1 MFTTS
6 PSREKAAALLA
17 EEYNNLQYSPMKNC
31 FASPLE
37 DDLFEWDVYLTSTN
51 PEFAGVPFHFVMKFP
66 DNYPAAAPKV
76 FNKSCTIQGWKSEYT
91 VSGVLIQLQRFL
103 FEVSSNDADYET
115 IMHNTKAFKWL
126 SGDLLEVVKPFDFSR
141 NGQLQVKDRLRV
153 VENTMTTPVVQRVS
167 NPWKTPRK
175 LLACHLKKTKRVQ
188 RRERFY
194 PLENERVKV
203 IIPFTTN
210 DREEY
215 QLKLEVGEVLIIQRR
230 LTNGVMVNTQNN
242 PWRYPKWILKKNFRK
257 LQALPVEEPQKG
269 DRIRVIE
276 SFVTDKQPLSAGD
289 ILVITDKDTEGDVM
303 VNNETQSWEQDHWIL
318 RKDFRKFMVIEE
330 KLRVRSEHPV
340 RIRAGP
346 GKTNEQVGT
355 LTHGAIVT
363 VQARNGKWIKHS
375 EGWSLFSKRAFT
387 PYTPKSTQ
395 LFTSPISESKPKP
408 AAGPVTEPQYAEG
421 DQIMLIT
428 NQWVTGTLERYI
440 KKTQRWRV
448 VLSSGEKVK
457 LSSSEFTYYV
467 TPSRSVSTDNTSESG
482 SFTASRSVSTYSTP
496 APSECGSLSVRKKAY
511 KWRTYVDAPTMVNQE
526 PQKFVTLECCQVVET
541 VNPRSDKVQLVPENT
556 EIEIDCVYKKRAHM
570 ISPVQGWF
578 WMSSPEGPLVRSLDY
593 YPHAY
598 ESPVD
603 YYSTRRVFQ
612 EPRCVVTTAPAVIRQ
627 SLSCQSTRL
636 FNLPTGTPLNVKCIY
651 KQRANVHTR
660 VNGIDVYGWCWLSSP
675 KGDLVERP
683 AENPTVVMTCPEVN
697 DEDVES
703 MRHRLY
709 GVQITKSTRVDAT
722 TVELEINSHRGGIS
736 ALKMIRQVNN
746 KPVQLAWKPSYLRY
760 HKNTP
765 VGFRVGYPY
774 SSLCD
779 E

>member
-66 DNYPAAAPKV
+66 DNYPAAAPEV
-76 FNKSCTIQGWKSEYT
+76 FNKSCTIQGWKNEYT

-115 IMHNTKAFKWL
+115 IMHNTKACKWL
-126 SGDLLEVVKPFDFSR
+126 SGDLIEVVKPFDLSR
-141 NGQLQVKDRLRV
+141 NGQLQKKDRLRV

-188 RRERFY
+188 RREPFY

-203 IIPFTTN
+203 IIPFITN
-210 DREEY
+210 DRKEY
-215 QLKLEVGEVLIIQRR
+215 QLELEEGEVLIIQRR

-257 LQALPVEEPQKG
+257 LQL
-269 DRIRVIE
+269 
-276 SFVTDKQPLSAGD
+276 L
-289 ILVITDKDTEGDVM
+289 
-303 VNNETQSWEQDHWIL
+303 
-318 RKDFRKFMVIEE
+318 E

-355 LTHGAIVT
+355 LTHGTIVT
-363 VQARNGKWIKHS
+363 VQARDGKWIKHS

-387 PYTPKSTQ
+387 PYTPKSTK

-408 AAGPVTEPQYAEG
+408 AAGPITEPQYAEG

-541 VNPRSDKVQLVPENT
+541 VNPRSDKVQLLPENT